1 MNLESHLHLHPRD
14 EDHDAAARSLL
25 FAHVVGLVFSFFTT
39 ILVVR
44 ILSLEEYATL
54 VLVMA
59 VMYVTTLTSQWG
71 YTTVIARHTPAVPHL
86 ARLIC
91 RNSLGL
97 QIPLGFVLIL
107 LGLVIWQMFGIRP
120 VNHLTVALLGCSFA
134 FVGLRRSIDVSL
146 RSIGYARIESFLIL
160 LERCGTF
167 VGLLSLY
174 LMTSLSG
181 VDLIAYGM
189 VIGPSISLLFGFL
202 FYFGLPMDSE
212 APSLETRPF
221 ALFKQGFPYVIVV
234 ALAPLIG
241 DMDKF
246 VLTWVG
252 SLSELPM
259 YDVAWRLQMAG
270 AALVIAVHSSLLTS
284 IRKYRDDSSV
294 LHSVRLRSSQ
304 MNARL
309 VLLGISVG
317 PLAAVLL
324 VPLVFGEAYTGAVE
338 VVILLIGAWSV
349 SLLTSSM
356 LVGVRAGCRGRD
368 LQFALLCGILIDA
381 ILTVVLAGQFGAS
394 AAGFGTIAL
403 FWTTSLLCIRPLKSH
418 GLGVLILQ
426 KEWIWAILSTLF
438 MIGMWYILRYDL
450 SPLGNYVTV
459 SFLSLMFAL
468 IIGLTMKH
476 VFMNASG
483 LLYSDE

>member
-1 MNLESHLHLHPRD
+1 MRVFAGAATLLVLMPCL
-14 EDHDAAARSLL
+14 AAADDGFIGINYTQLEQNDRFFGDDRFDTGEV
-25 FAHVVGLVFSFFTT
+25 FARLGGH
-39 ILVVR
+39 IN
-44 ILSLEEYATL
+44 EYVSAEMRL
-54 VLVMA
+54 G
-59 VMYVTTLTSQWG
+59 TTLANNSEMGSEYRFNYHAGAYLAVG
-71 YTTVIARHTPAVPHL
+71 YRF
-86 ARLIC
+86 
-91 RNSLGL
+91 
-97 QIPLGFVLIL
+97 GFVRPYA
-107 LGLVIWQMFGIRP
+107 LVGFTAGEEEVEGPTGTFTNTIE
-120 VNHLTVALLGCSFA
+120 
-134 FVGLRRSIDVSL
+134 DVSY
-146 RSIGYARIESFLIL
+146 G
-160 LERCGTF
+160 
-167 VGLLSLY
+167 VGA
-174 LMTSLSG
+174 
-181 VDLIAYGM
+181 D
-189 VIGPSISLLFGFL
+189 
-202 FYFGLPMDSE
+202 
-212 APSLETRPF
+212 
-221 ALFKQGFPYVIVV
+221 VIVV

-317 PLAAVLL
+317 PLAAVLV

-381 ILTVVLAGQFGAS
+381 ILTAVLAGQFGAS

-476 VFMNASG
+476 IFMNASG
-483 LLYSDE
+483 LFYSDE